1 MNFTTYRKEEDP
13 IRSKTMRFRDQLK
26 ILAKPELGFIKA
38 IIITT
43 LATSILG
50 LAVPVAI
57 QSIINNIGVR
67 TQIQPIV
74 IFSMMLLFILGFSNM
89 LQVVQTYTIEILRRR
104 LFIRFGFVVME
115 RLERYVTENYRKIN
129 HQALINRYFDVV
141 ILQSSMVNFFV
152 EGSAFI
158 IMFLIGFLLLAFYHP
173 YFLIFGFLML
183 VFLIANWLLFGIDG
197 VAAGSPESD
206 GKYNT
211 EEWMEQVG
219 HSRHLFMSKGGRGFS
234 SKKLTDLMNSWLVVR
249 NDLFTFQFRQHIGL
263 QIFSSLVNVLL
274 VSLGSYLV
282 LQGQLSIGQLVAA
295 ALVLSNIVS
304 NIGRLQTFFSS
315 VYDYSTSLDKIS
327 QFYDHPLEDD
337 TLTMLPDSYDL
348 NFENVVLSPN
358 YNFNFTFKEGTKNY
372 ILIKSFSAKNKV
384 IELIYGILNP
394 EKGKMS
400 IGGKIFDDLD
410 RPGVRDNILVI
421 DQENFFGGTVLENLI
436 GFIPEDK
443 KPHLTEIDQALTA
456 VGMSEMVNA
465 LPEGLDTKILPHGY
479 PFTKSQILSLQVA
492 KAILSKPKIILV
504 RSNFEYISTVKRIAC
519 LKVLTNPEAKWTL
532 LFFSQKNQKNVFDN
546 YYSLTRNNLRK
557 FSSKEE
563 LLKELAQDE

>member
-1 MNFTTYRKEEDP
+1 MKFTTYRKEEDAL
-13 IRSKTMRFRDQLK
+13 RSGMMRFRDQLK
-26 ILAKPELGFIKA
+26 IMARPELGFIKA
-38 IIITT
+38 IIVTT

-74 IFSMMLLFILGFSNM
+74 IFSLMLLFILGFSNM
-89 LQVVQTYTIEILRRR
+89 LQIVQTYTIEVLRRR

-141 ILQSSMVNFFV
+141 IMQSSMVNFFV

-158 IMFLIGFLLLAFYHP
+158 IMFFIGFLLLAFYHP
-173 YFLIFGFLML
+173 YFLIFGLLMFAFL
-183 VFLIANWLLFGIDG
+183 VINWILFGIDG
-197 VAAGSPESD
+197 VKAGSPEAD
-206 GKYNT
+206 GKYDT
-211 EEWMEQVG
+211 ENWMEQVG
-219 HSRHLFMSKGGRGFS
+219 HSRHLFMSKGGRSFS

-304 NIGRLQTFFSS
+304 NIGRLQVFFNS
-315 VYDYSTSLDKIS
+315 VFEYSTSLDKIA

-337 TLTMLPDSYDL
+337 HLITLPEKYDL
-348 NFENVVLSPN
+348 QFQDVSLSPN
-358 YNFNFTFKEGTKNY
+358 YHFNFSFNEGTKNY
-372 ILIKSFSAKNKV
+372 ILIKSFSAKNKM
-384 IELIYGILNP
+384 IEIIYGILNP
-394 EKGKMS
+394 EKGKFK
-400 IGGKIFDDLD
+400 IGGKLFDDLD
-410 RPGVRDNILVI
+410 RAGVRDQIMII

-436 GFIPEDK
+436 GFLPEDHR
-443 KPHLTEIDQALTA
+443 PQTTEIDNAL
-456 VGMSEMVNA
+456 EMV
-465 LPEGLDTKILPHGY
+465 GLSDLIKSMPDNLETKILPHGY
-479 PFTKSQILSLQVA
+479 PFTKSQLISLQVA
-492 KAILSKPKIILV
+492 KAVLCKPKIILV
-504 RSNFEYISTVKRIAC
+504 RSDFEYISTVKRSAC

-532 LFFSQKNQKNVFDN
+532 LFFSQKNQKNIFDH
-546 YYSLTRNNLRK
+546 YYAITRNTLKQFAN
-557 FSSKEE
+557 KEE